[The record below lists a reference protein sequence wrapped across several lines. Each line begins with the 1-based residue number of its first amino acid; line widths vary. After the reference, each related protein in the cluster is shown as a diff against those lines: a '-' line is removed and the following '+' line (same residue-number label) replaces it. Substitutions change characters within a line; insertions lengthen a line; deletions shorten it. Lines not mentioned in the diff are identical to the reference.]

1 MIKVNN
7 IASWVMPA
15 EAFDWIYENIPEGST
30 ILELGSGFGSIALGL
45 NYTVYSLEQ
54 NEEWCGLSNMVNY
67 IYAPIENGFYS
78 KDMIAD
84 LPKYDLLIIDGP
96 TKASG
101 GRKGFIENLKY
112 FNTECPILLDDL
124 HREDEMFII
133 EKLSTILKRDF
144 KVFESENKKFGI
156 I

>member
-7 IASWVMPA
+7 ISNWAMPP
-15 EAFDWIYENIPEGST
+15 EAFNWIYENIPEGST

-45 NYTVYSLEQ
+45 NYKVYSLEQ
-54 NEEWCGLSNMVNY
+54 NKEWCGLSNKVNY
-67 IYAPIENGFYS
+67 IYAPIEDGFYHN
-78 KDMIAD
+78 DALIN

-101 GRKGFIENLKY
+101 GRKGFLQNLDY
-112 FNTECPILLDDL
+112 FNTDCPILLDDL
-124 HREDEMFII
+124 HREDEMFIM
-133 EKLSTILKRDF
+133 EKLAIILDRKYE
-144 KVFESENKKFGI
+144 VFESENKKFGI